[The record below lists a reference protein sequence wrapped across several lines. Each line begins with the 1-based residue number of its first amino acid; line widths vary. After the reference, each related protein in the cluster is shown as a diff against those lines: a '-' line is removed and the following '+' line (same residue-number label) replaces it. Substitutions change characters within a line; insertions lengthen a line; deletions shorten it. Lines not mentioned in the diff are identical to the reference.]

1 MSIKTASPERHYRD
15 LAFLLSLP
23 ANPLQLR
30 DQLDKG
36 DRKKLAF
43 AKALN
48 DPQHAA
54 WRQLA
59 DESARVDGQAMFA
72 LDF

>member
-1 MSIKTASPERHYRD
+1 M
-15 LAFLLSLP
+15 LSLP
-23 ANPLQLR
+23 ANPLHLR

-54 WRQLA
+54 WRQLT
-59 DESARVDGQAMFA
+59 DESARVDGQAMLAF
-72 LDF
+72 LSPSS